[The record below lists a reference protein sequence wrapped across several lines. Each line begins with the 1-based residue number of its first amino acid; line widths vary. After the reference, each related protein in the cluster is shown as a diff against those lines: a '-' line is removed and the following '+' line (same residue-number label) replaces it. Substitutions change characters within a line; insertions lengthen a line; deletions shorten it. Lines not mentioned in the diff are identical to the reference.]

1 MEESGFAV
9 KHGRSGVISFLAP
22 GQEKP
27 TRLRSSTLGDGFDP
41 GDIRAVIAGERPI
54 PVLADEAPARRVN
67 LIIDIQ
73 QRMAQGKGPAYERW
87 AKVYNLKQMA
97 AALQYLREHDLMD
110 YETMAASTEAAVER
124 FHALSGEL
132 RETEAALEKTAGLMA
147 ATVEYAKTRPVF
159 DGYKAARYSKKYLAQ
174 HEAELSDYRAAKA
187 ALNELLAGEK
197 LPKMADMKKAR
208 QELAG
213 KKKALY
219 AEYRK
224 AQADMRQAV
233 AVKAN
238 IDHLLGHTDGRENKA
253 QER

>member
-1 MEESGFAV
+1 
-9 KHGRSGVISFLAP
+9 
-22 GQEKP
+22 
-27 TRLRSSTLGDGFDP
+27 
-41 GDIRAVIAGERPI
+41 
-54 PVLADEAPARRVN
+54 
-67 LIIDIQ
+67 
-73 QRMAQGKGPAYERW
+73 
-87 AKVYNLKQMA
+87 
-97 AALQYLREHDLMD
+97 
-110 YETMAASTEAAVER
+110 
-124 FHALSGEL
+124 
-132 RETEAALEKTAGLMA
+132 MA
-147 ATVEYAKTRPVF
+147 ATVEYAKTRPIF

-174 HEAELSDYRAAKA
+174 HEAELSGYRAAKA

-238 IDHLLGHTDGRENKA
+238 IDHLPCLPFRAIPLHGAKTEVLTL
-253 QER
+253 EPPFLWLFLILLLWLS

>member
-1 MEESGFAV
+1 MKDRLSYGKNPEKTQGGELISAYECDHQTADAEFLLSKAKYKAV
-9 KHGRSGVISFLAP
+9 TGRE
-22 GQEKP
+22 QK
-27 TRLRSSTLGDGFDP
+27 R
-41 GDIRAVIAGERPI
+41 
-54 PVLADEAPARRVN
+54 EA
-67 LIIDIQ
+67 DIQ
-73 QRMAQGKGPAYERW
+73 ERMAQGKGPAYERW

-197 LPKMADMKKAR
+197 LPKMADMKKTR

-238 IDHLLGHTDGRENKA
+238 IDHLLGVTDGRENKA

>member
-1 MEESGFAV
+1 MTLWTM
-9 KHGRSGVISFLAP
+9 KRWRPAP
-22 GQEKP
+22 
-27 TRLRSSTLGDGFDP
+27 
-41 GDIRAVIAGERPI
+41 
-54 PVLADEAPARRVN
+54 RR
-67 LIIDIQ
+67 
-73 QRMAQGKGPAYERW
+73 RW
-87 AKVYNLKQMA
+87 SA
-97 AALQYLREHDLMD
+97 
-110 YETMAASTEAAVER
+110 

-159 DGYKAARYSKKYLAQ
+159 NGYKAARYSKKYLAQ
-174 HEAELSDYRAAKA
+174 HEAELADYRAAKA

-238 IDHLLGHTDGRENKA
+238 IDHLLGVTDGRENKA